1 MNSQTGF
8 RSSHRS
14 TSSRILY
21 GNERRT
27 VPATVDLREQQM
39 FNGVVLRT
47 IGRIMHNE
55 DVHTQSIGEFHQVL
69 LDDAMGAGIGASAI
83 AQDDNGM
90 GIGILVLKMRLPYP
104 LDIIADKLGRVVV
117 YSKGHVSGICC
128 DIIDAVGN
136 NLPISKGLE
145 VMVEG
150 LGLSNTEGFALP
162 MEVADEFLLLGVN
175 ADDGDTE
182 FCAHFPNLSDMQELR
197 ITFLGI
203 PHWKILEESA
213 LAKTEG
219 LKYLS
224 RFLSTSF
231 NFL

>member
-1 MNSQTGF
+1 
-8 RSSHRS
+8 
-14 TSSRILY
+14 
-21 GNERRT
+21 
-27 VPATVDLREQQM
+27 
-39 FNGVVLRT
+39 
-47 IGRIMHNE
+47 
-55 DVHTQSIGEFHQVL
+55 
-69 LDDAMGAGIGASAI
+69 
-83 AQDDNGM
+83 
-90 GIGILVLKMRLPYP
+90 
-104 LDIIADKLGRVVV
+104 
-117 YSKGHVSGICC
+117 
-128 DIIDAVGN
+128 
-136 NLPISKGLE
+136 
-145 VMVEG
+145 
-150 LGLSNTEGFALP
+150 